1 MSKGIHVSTLIGLI
15 IAVLILILFAPMLIR
30 AAKGVWDQILQALG
44 IVKPT
49 ALEKAIECSYYRCI
63 EGCLS
68 YKVTDE
74 IEWEDNGRTVKCNEF
89 CNIPDEFR
97 PSDNKIC
104 GWIAMQYPVELSSF
118 SSDKEIGKQIG
129 DIKFDCIIPGDSSK
143 IGLNQQKLAF
153 MIGAGIAGFGGVSL
167 CIASLATFETIVG
180 PIVGCGI
187 ALGSTIYFIV
197 TGKTYYNNI
206 FIPDASIIAHRTTTT
221 CEKSGFDV
229 GTIEDAIDTFKVST
243 NKKLYIYTDHAKDEF
258 IIQYGDRRL
267 TTISTWPTYITI
279 PTNEQE
285 FTFNFTTTNNFLRI
299 ETPEEMVA
307 FKVAEI
313 ANDYATVEF
322 KSSTDRKSSQLSL
335 SAPSDSI
342 RIKNNYYFY
351 VTFSKIYIYTDQKV
365 VELKL
370 KVSSTPPVQPIV
382 KQPTDGDQWTED
394 QQFLGYWSAS
404 GAPLD
409 LSNDKQVGQ
418 KSVHTTIQLPWEI
431 RFKLRKAGISLK
443 PAEYPYMH
451 FYFKTDKTPVEGAG
465 VSIKLKGIQF
475 YCTWPIYQVVEK
487 DKWVEVKIDLSKNPW
502 SSTKDYNS
510 WYDCNSF
517 QYFANGGDNH
527 CCDEIEEIMF
537 VGFDGNVWIDS
548 LYFFK

>member
-1 MSKGIHVSTLIGLI
+1 MGKGIAVSTVAYLV
-15 IAVLILILFAPMLIR
+15 IAVVIIIFLLPILIRSAG
-30 AAKGVWDQILQALG
+30 AVWDQILRGLG
-44 IVKPT
+44 ITKPT

-63 EGCLS
+63 EGCRS

-104 GWIAMQYPVELSSF
+104 GWIAMQYPVELSNF

-153 MIGAGIAGFGGVSL
+153 MIGAGVAGFGGASL

-180 PIVGCGI
+180 PIVACGI
-187 ALGSTIYFIV
+187 ALGSTIYFIA

-243 NKKLYIYTDHAKDEF
+243 NKKLYIYTDHAKDEW
-258 IIQYGDRRL
+258 IVEWGDRRL

-279 PTNEQE
+279 PANEQE

-351 VTFSKIYIYTDQKV
+351 VTFSKIYIYTDQKGNEQKV

-370 KVSSTPPVQPIV
+370 KVSSTPPAQPLI
-382 KQPTDGDQWTED
+382 KKPADGDQWTESD
-394 QQFLGYWSAS
+394 QYLQYWTVDGWSITPERS
-404 GAPLD
+404 TD
-409 LSNDKQVGQ
+409 SKVGSYSL
-418 KSVHTTIQLPWEI
+418 KINMEHARFYRFQLA
-431 RFKLRKAGISLK
+431 KAGISIK
-443 PAEYPYMH
+443 PYEYRHIH
-451 FYFKTDKTPVEGAG
+451 FYLRSVDNTPNEGG
-465 VSIKLKGIQF
+465 YLYYRLKNTMVGCL
-475 YCTWPIYQVVEK
+475 YTLGYSNK
-487 DKWVEVKIDLSKNPW
+487 ANNWVEITIDLYSNPSGSYECDQVSKDAF
-502 SSTKDYNS
+502 KDY
-510 WYDCNSF
+510 
-517 QYFANGGDNH
+517 
-527 CCDEIEEIMF
+527 EIEYIEF
-537 VGFDGNVWIDS
+537 SGFKGDTWIDG